1 MPFPSA
7 NLLNRLASFVNSTP
21 RRRRMDSLTPPMTH
35 VALESYET
43 RVLPATSVFGVWQLT
58 IQPPGTPPVG
68 DPGPYTLEIQGGASA
83 FSKHGKLLKSG
94 NAFGTVHIPG
104 EGVVALNKLKV
115 AKDGQS
121 FKAKIKSD
129 PIKGNIQGQ
138 LAENQSEIE
147 AALKFLD
154 KSTKLSED
162 FKLKGP
168 QAP

>member
-1 MPFPSA
+1 MPFPSTS
-7 NLLNRLASFVNSTP
+7 LFSSLASLVNPAP

-35 VALESYET
+35 VALECYET

-68 DPGPYTLEIQGGASA
+68 DPGPYTLEIQGGVTD

-94 NAFGTVHIPG
+94 NNFGTVHIPG
-104 EGVVALNKLKV
+104 EGVVALTKLKV

-121 FKAKIKSD
+121 FKAKIKSP
-129 PIKGNIQGQ
+129 PIKGKIQGQ
-138 LAENQSEIE
+138 LSENQNEIE
-147 AALKFLD
+147 ATLKFLD
-154 KSTKLSED
+154 KELKLSEE

-168 QAP
+168 QQP